1 MINKLKVT
9 DAAWVATALLH
20 REHPGRE
27 DFAVQEIFRRAERE
41 AEPEPLREGV
51 KLHVSYHAV
60 AGKPPNKARHCL
72 LTQTARGRRRLF
84 RPGDPR
90 HKDRTG
96 KEVPRAEDVPAAY
109 GHLLDWYRREYA
121 GDGGGDPI
129 QALRG
134 LGKAIWQ
141 DEDADAYV
149 RRLREDWS

>member
-1 MINKLKVT
+1 MISKLTVA
-9 DAAWVATALLH
+9 DAAWIATALLH
-20 REHPGRE
+20 REHPDRE
-27 DFAVQEIFRRAERE
+27 DFAVREIVRRAERE

-51 KLHVSYHAV
+51 RHHVSYHAV
-60 AGKPPNKARHCL
+60 AGKQPKPGRHCL
-72 LTQTARGRRRLF
+72 LTETARGRRRLF

-96 KEVPRAEDVPAAY
+96 KEVPRMEDLPAAY
-109 GHLLDWYRREYA
+109 EHLLDWYRREYA

-134 LGKAIWQ
+134 LGKEIWQ
-141 DEDADAYV
+141 GEDADAYV

>member
-1 MINKLKVT
+1 MINKLKVA

-20 REHPGRE
+20 REHPDRE
-27 DFAVQEIFRRAERE
+27 DFAVQEIVRRAEQE
-41 AEPEPLREGV
+41 ADPEPLREGV
-51 KLHVSYHAV
+51 RHHVSYHAV
-60 AGKPPNKARHCL
+60 AGKRPNPGGHCL
-72 LTQTARGRRRLF
+72 LTETARGRRRLF

-109 GHLLDWYRREYA
+109 GHLLDWYRGQYA
-121 GDGGGDPI
+121 GAGGGDPI

-134 LGKAIWQ
+134 LGKAVWK

-149 RRLREDWS
+149 RRLREGWS